1 MRLLSN
7 IERRASIRLT
17 QEYILK
23 LLKYRFENLP
33 ESLVGSINQIEDLA
47 QLEQLHLETIK
58 VNSVA
63 EFEQLV
69 KESLDKQNESTIDE

>member
-33 ESLVGSINQIEDLA
+33 ESLVGRINQIEDLNR
-47 QLEQLHLETIK
+47 LKQLHLETIK

-69 KESLDKQNESTIDE
+69 KDSLDKQKK